1 MLALLVARKQQNN
14 SVQQAALRRICD
26 KTKKQIIMTI
36 FENEDFYLIVKNDR
50 FIKEDGKW
58 SKDIRKALTF
68 DSKKLAMTFIKNKRL
83 RTGRLAAYVF
93 RCKVTKGRT
102 ETESIIKTL

>member
-1 MLALLVARKQQNN
+1 MA
-14 SVQQAALRRICD
+14 
-26 KTKKQIIMTI
+26 I
-36 FENEDFYLIVKNDR
+36 FEHEDFYLIVKGDL

-68 DSKKLAMTFIKNKRL
+68 DNKKVAVSFIKNKRL

-93 RCKVTKGRT
+93 RWKISKGRAET
-102 ETESIIKTL
+102 ETIIKTL